1 MRPRKCCPAAAATS
15 RSAIRIGCSWTNP
28 RPIVRPDRLA
38 DDPLGAIVLNCH
50 QRGYHVGPLDAAR
63 EAFDRVL
70 GPLDTPWQHDTDD

>member
-1 MRPRKCCPAAAATS
+1 
-15 RSAIRIGCSWTNP
+15 
-28 RPIVRPDRLA
+28 
-38 DDPLGAIVLNCH
+38 LNCH